1 MVNAATES
9 TAGPLDLLMGLS
21 IPSGESKAPDGS
33 NPFSVLM
40 GLAPL
45 SALNGIPVPGQAVSG
60 GSAAANGPVGPNG
73 NVLLSLTPGMM
84 ALLGINAENLPAQP
98 QGLSPDGSSTSP
110 AQIPAEIMVP
120 EDALDG
126 IITVKIAGGRSS
138 DGNREPVA
146 VGENGEPDVSIPMH
160 LRTVEQV
167 GQTMVAT
174 ADLLTA
180 AGKETSVRMQWDVSG
195 RLNGNQGLMG
205 TPGQPPGSLL
215 ESQTAGGSG
224 VWSRLLNTVGATLM
238 VIENIDAPLSPVLPA
253 LLPGAAAI
261 PTKPTTMK
269 AGQPAARLSV
279 SPMPISAP
287 TTVSV
292 EVGAPIEATASK
304 TTASASLSAGDAAI
318 DESVNQVDSPA
329 DGFPSTEK
337 VQTTVGKP
345 SGVDPAALNTS
356 TGLARTTE
364 ASQDG
369 ASVRFLD
376 LEAKLEQLKSTGG
389 QRIRI
394 QLVPANLGKME
405 LSIASHRNMVTVTL
419 TLDSNQAREAVQQS
433 LPILESRL
441 AASGIRVDNFQVIAA
456 PSSKETF
463 VATMPQAMPHD
474 GLGGYRREG
483 QDQRQGQQS
492 PRRQYEAPGDFTFSA
507 TMVNCLA

>member
-1 MVNAATES
+1 MVNAAIES

-21 IPSGESKAPDGS
+21 MPSGESKVPDGS
-33 NPFSVLM
+33 DPFSVLM
-40 GLAPL
+40 GLAPW
-45 SALNGIPVPGQAVSG
+45 SVLNGIPVPGLAASG
-60 GSAAANGPVGPNG
+60 GSAAANGPVVPNG
-73 NVLLSLTPGMM
+73 KVLLSLAPEMM

-98 QGLSPDGSSTSP
+98 QGLSADGSSASP
-110 AQIPAEIMVP
+110 AEIPAEISVP

-126 IITVKIAGGRSS
+126 IITVKIAGGMSL

-195 RLNGNQGLMG
+195 RLNGNQGMMG
-205 TPGQPPGSLL
+205 TPDQTSGSLL

-224 VWSRLLNTVGATLM
+224 VWSRLLNNVGATLM
-238 VIENIDAPLSPVLPA
+238 VIENIDAPSSPALPA

-261 PTKPTTMK
+261 PTKPMTVKT
-269 AGQPAARLSV
+269 APGAARLSA
-279 SPMPISAP
+279 SPLPISAP
-287 TTVSV
+287 PTVSIAV
-292 EVGAPIEATASK
+292 AAPIE
-304 TTASASLSAGDAAI
+304 TTAGKTGASVSLPAGDAAI
-318 DESVNQVDSPA
+318 DESVNQVDSPI
-329 DGFPSTEK
+329 DCFPPLEK
-337 VQTTVGKP
+337 VQTAVGKP
-345 SGVDPAALNTS
+345 SGVDPAALNS
-356 TGLARTTE
+356 SAGLTRTTE
-364 ASQDG
+364 TSQDG

-389 QRIRI
+389 QKIRI

-433 LPILESRL
+433 LPVLESRL
-441 AASGIRVDNFQVIAA
+441 AASGIRVDNFQIIAA

-463 VATMPQAMPHD
+463 VATMPQTMAHD

-483 QDQRQGQQS
+483 QEQRQGQQS
-492 PRRQYEAPGDFTFSA
+492 PRRRYEAPGDFTFSA
-507 TMVNCLA
+507 AMVNCLA